1 MTASEPSTRA
11 RPRASASKRRLRR
24 WIFAFIAMDVVVL
37 VFLLLHSTDWLAT
50 LGSSAEGTRLARME
64 RSAHF
69 AEGEFRNLLPTHTL
83 TPGSFWKMISD
94 QLGDEAREP
103 AKPVPIVARSKR
115 DYATPPASGLRA
127 TWIGHASVLIEIEG
141 KRVLADPVF
150 SDRVSPSR
158 WLGPKRLHP
167 PPIALAELPT
177 IDAVVIS
184 HDHYDHLDM
193 DTIQALAAAN
203 QDVRFLVPLGIG
215 AHVHGWGV
223 EPARI
228 TELDWNERANVA
240 GLTFVATP
248 DRHYSGR
255 GLDRDG
261 TLWASWVILGA
272 QRRVFFSGDS
282 GYFDGFA
289 KIGAAHGPFDLT
301 LIKIGAYGPTW
312 PEIHMTPEQAVQTHL
327 DLRGQVLLPIHWAT
341 FNLAPHAWSEP
352 AERALA
358 AARAQ
363 NVRIAL
369 PRIGEWVDIG
379 AAVPDSPWW
388 REVAR

>member
-1 MTASEPSTRA
+1 MPAPEPSTNARA
-11 RPRASASKRRLRR
+11 RASASKRRLRR
-24 WIFAFIAMDVVVL
+24 WILAFIAMDVLVV
-37 VFLLLHSTDWLAT
+37 VFLLLYSTDWLAT
-50 LGSSAEGTRLARME
+50 LGSSAEGTRLQRIE

-83 TPGSFWKMISD
+83 TPGAFWKMVSD

-103 AKPVPIVARSKR
+103 RKPVPVVARHAR
-115 DYATPPASGLRA
+115 DYAVPPASGLRA

-141 KRVLADPVF
+141 KRVLTDPVW
-150 SDRVSPSR
+150 SERVSPSR
-158 WLGPKRLHP
+158 WLGPKRMHP
-167 PPIALAELPT
+167 PPIALAELPA

-193 DTIQALAAAN
+193 DTIKSLAAA
-203 QDVRFLVPLGIG
+203 QDVRFLLPLGIG
-215 AHVHGWGV
+215 AHVQGWGV
-223 EPARI
+223 DPKRI
-228 TELDWNERANVA
+228 IELDWNERASVA

-289 KIGAAHGPFDLT
+289 RIGAAHGPFDLT
-301 LIKIGAYGPTW
+301 LIKVGAYGPTW
-312 PEIHMTPEQAVQTHL
+312 PEIHMTPEEAVQTHR

-358 AARAQ
+358 AAHAHG
-363 NVRIAL
+363 VSIAL

-379 AAVPDSPWW
+379 SPVPDSPWW
-388 REVAR
+388 RDIAR